1 MARSKKPASLPSDG
15 PAGLGTRSMTDLAR
29 ELGILIST
37 VSRALSGHPGVGP
50 ATKAR
55 VLKLAQD
62 YHYQPNQLASALRKG
77 QSKLLGIVVP
87 HIDRR
92 FSPSVVQGIEMA
104 ANQAGYSND
113 TFTAVMVPALTT
125 IDQCPEE
132 MARAAVRLLID
143 VIEAGNI
150 SYVPRKVLLPRLLV
164 HGSSLR
170 QVKIMPDVWKQPT
183 ALRPQSAPS

>member
-1 MARSKKPASLPSDG
+1 
-15 PAGLGTRSMTDLAR
+15 MTDLAR

-113 TFTAVMVPALTT
+113 TFTAVTVPALTT

-132 MARAAVRLLID
+132 MGRAAVRLLID

-170 QVKIMPDVWKQPT
+170 QVKIMPDVWKQST